1 MKVGDLVRNKSAL
14 GIHRFALG
22 VVLSVDQPI
31 PGNYGRVVVSWC
43 CSGETSRYPMF
54 LLSQLEV
61 ANESR

>member
-14 GIHRFALG
+14 GIHRNALG
-22 VVLSVDQPI
+22 IVLSVDQPI
-31 PGNYGRVVVSWC
+31 PGNLGRVVVSW